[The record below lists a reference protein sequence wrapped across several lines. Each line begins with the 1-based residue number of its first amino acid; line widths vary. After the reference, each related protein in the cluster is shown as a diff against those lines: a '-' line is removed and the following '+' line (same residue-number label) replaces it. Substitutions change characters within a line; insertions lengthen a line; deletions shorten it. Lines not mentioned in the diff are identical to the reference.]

1 MRGSMQATEKT
12 KTLVQCDFDGTI
24 TEEDISFL
32 ILDAFADGDW
42 KGLLEEYKAGRISVG
57 DFNTRAFSMVKADK
71 KTLRQLVRQKT
82 RIRDGFPELLDY
94 CHRKGFRF
102 VIVSNGLEF
111 YIKTILKCLGIDN
124 IQVFAAKAK
133 FNPNGIRASYIG
145 PDGIELQNDFKEA
158 YIRRFLENGYRIIY
172 IGNGASDV
180 PSARLANHVFAADTM
195 LAHCRQA
202 RLDCTPFS
210 SLNDVVKAMELLA

>member
-1 MRGSMQATEKT
+1 MQATEKT

-42 KGLLEEYKAGRISVG
+42 RGLLEEYKAGRISVG

-71 KTLRQLVRQKT
+71 KTLRHFVRQKT
-82 RIRDGFPELLDY
+82 RIRDGFPELLDC

-111 YIKTILKCLGIDN
+111 YINTILKGLGIDN
-124 IQVFAAKAK
+124 IQVFAAKAT
-133 FNPNGIRASYIG
+133 FNPDGIRASYIG

-180 PSARLANHVFAADTM
+180 ASARLANHVFAADTM

-202 RLDCTPFS
+202 KLNCTPFS
-210 SLNDVVKAMELLA
+210 SLNDVVKAMELLT